1 MIDGYPVCQS
11 FKWIDGTRWK
21 YNKWVEKTLGRN
33 NPDRDRIIYGKENA
47 IYIKGSGEASRRG
60 EWWDDAGHGRRSY
73 VCKK

>member
-1 MIDGYPVCQS
+1 M
-11 FKWIDGTRWK
+11 
-21 YNKWVEKTLGRN
+21 GRN
-33 NPDRDRIIYGKENA
+33 NPDRDRITLGKENA